1 MDDNATISVAQPGT
15 FDLQGDE
22 EYSGSCSLFKLGI
35 ILSYNLIVLVWL
47 IFNIMTNKKVLI

>member
-22 EYSGSCSLFKLGI
+22 EYSGSRSLFKLGI
-35 ILSYNLIVLVWL
+35 ILSYNLIVLV
-47 IFNIMTNKKVLI
+47 